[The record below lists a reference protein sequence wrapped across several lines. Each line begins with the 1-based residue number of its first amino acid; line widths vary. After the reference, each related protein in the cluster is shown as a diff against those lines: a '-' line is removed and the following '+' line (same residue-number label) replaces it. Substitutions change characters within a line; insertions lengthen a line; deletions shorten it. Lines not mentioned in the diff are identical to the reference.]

1 MLRILKLYSK
11 DVIIYKL
18 KVGKRKEISM
28 RVGFSTSNVM
38 SCQPLSFGS
47 GDNPKVKPQT
57 AEKPSPESDAEKQ
70 LKILQGKYDL
80 LSKKYDIALRL
91 AAASTNFFAVQY
103 NNMMKNHNASKTYSA
118 N

>member
-1 MLRILKLYSK
+1 
-11 DVIIYKL
+11 
-18 KVGKRKEISM
+18 M
-28 RVGFSTSNVM
+28 RVGFSTSKVM

-57 AEKPSPESDAEKQ
+57 AENPCPECDCEKQ
-70 LKILQGKYDL
+70 LKILQSKYDL

-91 AAASTNFFAVQY
+91 AAASTNFSAAEY
-103 NNMMKNHNASKTYSA
+103 NNAIKAQNASGLYASA